1 MQNISRFMKHMY
13 DTKLIA
19 MRDGNISFKP
29 ARKNYFYI
37 TPGSVKKNNLVEEDL
52 VRVAFSS
59 DFESKKSLHISNH
72 ILNLKP
78 SREINMHAIFHT
90 KKEYYNK
97 DLYILHAHPKNLISY
112 IGLKKNYE
120 LKNIKN
126 VFPEINI
133 NIGKNVSVQ
142 DAGSLTL
149 AFEAYNNLRNHDIV
163 GLRNHGSLSMGP
175 CLSKLIEDVETLEYY
190 LEIANNSTK

>member
-1 MQNISRFMKHMY
+1 MKHMY

-90 KKEYYNK
+90 KKEYHNK
-97 DLYILHAHPKNLISY
+97 DLYIVHAHPKNLISY
-112 IGLKKNYE
+112 IGLNKNYE
-120 LKNIKN
+120 LKNVKN

-142 DAGSLTL
+142 EAGSLSL
-149 AFEAYNNLRNHDIV
+149 AIEAFHNLNNHDIV
-163 GLRNHGSLSMGP
+163 GLRNHGSLSKGENL
-175 CLSKLIEDVETLEYY
+175 CKLIEDIETIEYY
-190 LEIANNSTK
+190 LEIINKASR

>member
-29 ARKNYFYI
+29 ANKNFFYI
-37 TPGSVKKNNLVEEDL
+37 TPGSVRKNNLVEEDL
-52 VRVAFSS
+52 VRVAFTS
-59 DFESKKSLHISNH
+59 DFESRKSLHISNN

-97 DLYILHAHPKNLISY
+97 DLYIVHAHPKNLISY
-112 IGLKKNYE
+112 IGLNKNYE
-120 LKNIKN
+120 LKNVKN

-142 DAGSLTL
+142 EAGSLTL
-149 AFEAYNNLRNHDIV
+149 AFEAYNNLCNHDII
-163 GLRNHGSLSMGP
+163 GLRNHGSLSKGENL
-175 CLSKLIEDVETLEYY
+175 CKLIEDIETIEYY
-190 LEIANNSTK
+190 LDIINKATR